1 MAHIERQGEV
11 VAKVH
16 GNGTTMDHVSEAG
29 TQTTAITHNKLAR
42 KPAAS

>member
-1 MAHIERQGEV
+1 V

-16 GNGTTMDHVSEAG
+16 GGGIAMDHISEAG
-29 TQTTAITHNKLAR
+29 TQTTATTHHKLAR